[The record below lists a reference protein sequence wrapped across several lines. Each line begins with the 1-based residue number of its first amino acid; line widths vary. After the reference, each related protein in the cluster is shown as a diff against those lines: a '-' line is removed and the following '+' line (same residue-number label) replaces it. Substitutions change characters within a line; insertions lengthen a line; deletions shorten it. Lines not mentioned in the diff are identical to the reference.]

1 MTDEERAPPVEDRS
15 SNGRPPHGHPHEIV
29 WWRSGY
35 LAALDQMRLEVFDA
49 RRNAFFDIMDLCSR
63 CETVEQV
70 VINLTNYID
79 MMDKERVP

>member
-1 MTDEERAPPVEDRS
+1 MTDERAAPMEYRMDD
-15 SNGRPPHGHPHEIV
+15 GRPPPAHPHEIV

-35 LAALDQMRLEVFDA
+35 QAALDQMRLEVFDA
-49 RRNAFFDIMDLCSR
+49 RRNAFFDIMDLCDR

-70 VINLTNYID
+70 VINLTNFID